1 MTNWT
6 FDQHSLCKH
15 NSIPDRWNCHNP
27 EYSPIIIII
36 QKFNRTNPGKG
47 IDGGGLGYLRGWER
61 WFNISFIRNRCWMA
75 GFYRSRLPRKM
86 AAIFTF
92 YNSLW
97 FIRHCKIGTT
107 IHRYIRIYFTYFAL
121 ILYFPFFLFVSIFVS
136 YLVSLLFSSFC
147 RLFV

>member
-6 FDQHSLCKH
+6 FDQPPCKH
-15 NSIPDRWNCHNP
+15 NASPPSPRSMKLPSNP
-27 EYSPIIIII
+27 VHSPIIII

-47 IDGGGLGYLRGWER
+47 VGGGRGLGYLRGWQR
-61 WFNISFIRNRCWMA
+61 WLNISFIRNRCWMA
-75 GFYRSRLPRKM
+75 GFYRFRLPRKM

-107 IHRYIRIYFTYFAL
+107 IYIYVYIFHVFPSSFFVFFSSFPFSYL
-121 ILYFPFFLFVSIFVS
+121 ILFPFFFL
-136 YLVSLLFSSFC
+136 LV
-147 RLFV
+147 